1 MPLESCDDRPDLA
14 GLLGNVS
21 YITDPRIGKV
31 IMDIQ
36 TIDNQYRQM
45 QDQSQQTVQE
55 LRSLAMKLQGAAQ
68 AGNQDAREWLLDL
81 KSVALAIQSEQNQ
94 VANLLQ
100 ALHNFVENQNQMQ
113 QQGPWGSQQQPM
125 QQQPYPQQNY
135 GGYPQ
140 QQQGGGLLG
149 QFMNSGFGRAI
160 TMGAGFGIGDDLI
173 NSIF

>member
-1 MPLESCDDRPDLA
+1 
-14 GLLGNVS
+14 
-21 YITDPRIGKV
+21 
-31 IMDIQ
+31 MDIQ

-140 QQQGGGLLG
+140 QQQTWPQTQQHHVTNQGPHATS
-149 QFMNSGFGRAI
+149 NSSDHHYHTDSSTPTPEQSQATRSAHPP
-160 TMGAGFGIGDDLI
+160 THYHLQ
-173 NSIF
+173 